1 MREAPNI
8 KQNKTQQNNTSPTLS
23 LSLDEGWCVVNETE
37 QGANKKT
44 PFGWLKRILE
54 SGEY

>member
-8 KQNKTQQNNTSPTLS
+8 KQNTTEQNNTSPTLS

-44 PFGWLKRILE
+44 PFRWLKRIRQNRE
-54 SGEY
+54 